1 MSAGTES
8 RLLCAGYLQR
18 QVPPSPPIAEPR
30 LSLAPLNPLLALG
43 VELMWLLSR
52 HGLPGGIARGEGGC
66 EPALP
71 CVARVMRL
79 KAAELVC
86 GQAALSRAGA
96 NAGEKARERMR
107 SRKRGFA
114 KSVHAL

>member
-1 MSAGTES
+1 MAALAA
-8 RLLCAGYLQR
+8 R
-18 QVPPSPPIAEPR
+18 PPWRAS
-30 LSLAPLNPLLALG
+30 
-43 VELMWLLSR
+43 
-52 HGLPGGIARGEGGC
+52 EGKVVANRRC
-66 EPALP
+66 P
-71 CVARVMRL
+71 CVARVMSI

-107 SRKRGFA
+107 ARKRGFA